1 MGCFLWP
8 FQMIWG
14 LLTGLL
20 NMAGRLVCALIGIV
34 VMLVGIALCFTIVGM
49 IVGIP
54 LALLG
59 FGMLMRALF

>member
-14 LLTGLL
+14 LLTGLR

-34 VMLVGIALCFTIVGM
+34 VMIVGIALCFTIVGM